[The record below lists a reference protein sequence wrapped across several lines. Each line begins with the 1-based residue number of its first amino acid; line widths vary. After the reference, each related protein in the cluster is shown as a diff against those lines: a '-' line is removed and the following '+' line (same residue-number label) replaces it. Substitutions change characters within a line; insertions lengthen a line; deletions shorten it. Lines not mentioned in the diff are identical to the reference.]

1 MSFQLSLYAIR
12 LPLRRAKPE
21 SDPVVTSLAIPKMLP
36 FASIEHAYELD
47 YAPSGAGNNECKSN
61 IESAVPDQSKECVN
75 SPVRWPHPT
84 CFPPPAS
91 HHEKASTGRAT

>member
-1 MSFQLSLYAIR
+1 
-12 LPLRRAKPE
+12 
-21 SDPVVTSLAIPKMLP
+21 MLP

-61 IESAVPDQSKECVN
+61 IESAAPDQSKECVN

-84 CFPPPAS
+84 CFSSARFAPRKGFNW
-91 HHEKASTGRAT
+91 EGN